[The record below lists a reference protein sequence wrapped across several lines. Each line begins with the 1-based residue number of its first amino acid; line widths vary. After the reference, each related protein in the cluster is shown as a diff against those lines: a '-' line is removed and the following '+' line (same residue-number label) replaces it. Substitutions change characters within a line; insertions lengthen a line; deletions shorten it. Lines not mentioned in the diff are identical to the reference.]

1 LAIKFHS
8 FQNKPTLQRWESV
21 REAVI
26 NHNKSSVFNSFSDD
40 NEYFVEHT
48 NQNLTL

>member
-8 FQNKPTLQRWESV
+8 FQNKHTLQRWKSA

-26 NHNKSSVFNSFSDD
+26 NHNTSSAFNIF
-40 NEYFVEHT
+40 
-48 NQNLTL
+48 